1 MHAKRRADSHIAGIW
16 RCRRSVWSQPI
27 RASRRSSISGWMLPL
42 SRMRETG
49 LPLKSSKMPED
60 ARPDVALFV
69 PSLGGGGAEKM
80 VVHIANALVERGY
93 RVDLV
98 LCHDHGELT
107 RLVDGRV
114 RRVDLRSPR
123 VSRSLGAL
131 SNYLCRARPPAL
143 LSVLDR
149 ANIIAVLAKLL
160 TRSST
165 RIVISQRSN
174 YSRSAENNGSGR
186 SRALAA
192 LVRLLYPFADA
203 LVGISDGVADDIRK
217 SVRIAPEKVVTIYNP
232 VLPADFR
239 APPARM
245 GLHEFFDRRDGPVI
259 IAVGRLSAA
268 KDYETLLKAFAK
280 VRQATDA
287 RLIILGEGELRQ
299 SLIELA
305 GQLGLSPFVAM
316 PGFVPDPTSWMVQ
329 ADVFVLSSAW
339 EGFGNVVVEALACG
353 LPVVS
358 TDCESGPGEIL
369 EQGKWG
375 RLVPVGNA
383 DIMAEALVASLRA
396 ARPAEASPRANDFT
410 IDSSVD
416 SYARILQ
423 LAPSESLSESRMEH
437 SV

>member
-1 MHAKRRADSHIAGIW
+1 MA
-16 RCRRSVWSQPI
+16 
-27 RASRRSSISGWMLPL
+27 
-42 SRMRETG
+42 T
-49 LPLKSSKMPED
+49 D

-80 VVHIANALVERGY
+80 VVHIANTLVERGY

-98 LCHDHGELT
+98 LSHDHGELSG
-107 RLVDGRV
+107 LVDERV
-114 RRVDLRSPR
+114 RRIDLASPQ

-131 SNYLCRARPPAL
+131 CAYLVRARPPAL

-149 ANIIAVLAKLL
+149 ANVVAVLAKLL

-186 SRALAA
+186 SRALAL

-203 LVGISDGVADDIRK
+203 LVGISDGVADDIRRT
-217 SVRIAPEKVVTIYNP
+217 VRIAPEKVVTIYNP
-232 VLPADFR
+232 VLPTDFQ
-239 APPARM
+239 PPPPRP
-245 GLHEFFDRRDGPVI
+245 GLHAFFDNREAPVI

-268 KDYETLLKAFAK
+268 KDYGTLLRAFAK
-280 VRQATDA
+280 VRQSLDA

-299 SLIELA
+299 SLVDLA
-305 GQLGLSPFVAM
+305 EQLGISPFMAM
-316 PGFVPDPTSWMVQ
+316 PGFVADPASWMVQ
-329 ADVFVLSSAW
+329 ADLFVLSSAW

-369 EQGKWG
+369 DRGKWG

-383 DIMAEALVASLRA
+383 DAFAEALVASLRE
-396 ARPAEASPRANDFT
+396 PKPRGPSSRAKDFS
-410 IDSSVD
+410 IESSVD
-416 SYARILQ
+416 SYVKILQ
-423 LAPSESLSESRMEH
+423 LGQPEATGENRTEH
-437 SV
+437 RG